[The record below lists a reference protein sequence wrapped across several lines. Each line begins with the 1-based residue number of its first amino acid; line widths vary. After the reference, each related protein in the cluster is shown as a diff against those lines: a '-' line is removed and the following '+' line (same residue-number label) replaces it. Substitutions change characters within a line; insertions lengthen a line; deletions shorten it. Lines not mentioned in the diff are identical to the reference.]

1 MHAPCRGQW
10 PPVHQQHAHAPCR
23 KAHVCSDNA
32 LNTAQAWNLTCGRET
47 TWWTCPRQSSRAGLP
62 PSTPPSSG
70 APLGARWGALRM
82 LLCGL
87 ALFSF
92 FLHSLSFPRC
102 QPKEAGLHQTCQMRH
117 VLLPLLCLLG
127 LLCRS
132 SSSRS
137 WPRALSLRAALIT
150 AQTSQVRRRP
160 ALPALP
166 AAHMEVSLWPGVDDV
181 QQLLASAVHR
191 ASTFEAGPGG
201 IRQLGALRRHSACRP
216 AGFQNAA
223 LHRAAKW
230 APHVLLPLVATTLL
244 RAAGRSQQALRQQ
257 FTI

>member
-1 MHAPCRGQW
+1 
-10 PPVHQQHAHAPCR
+10 
-23 KAHVCSDNA
+23 
-32 LNTAQAWNLTCGRET
+32 
-47 TWWTCPRQSSRAGLP
+47 
-62 PSTPPSSG
+62 
-70 APLGARWGALRM
+70 M

-117 VLLPLLCLLG
+117 VLLFLLCLLG

-166 AAHMEVSLWPGVDDV
+166 AAHMEVSLWPLAAGLVWMTCSNCWP
-181 QQLLASAVHR
+181 LLSIAL
-191 ASTFEAGPGG
+191 P
-201 IRQLGALRRHSACRP
+201 LLRRGQAASGSSVHCADTQP
-216 AGFQNAA
+216 AGQPASKMQRCIEQQNG
-223 LHRAAKW
+223 
-230 APHVLLPLVATTLL
+230 PLTYRFHLW
-244 RAAGRSQQALRQQ
+244 QQHS
-257 FTI
+257 